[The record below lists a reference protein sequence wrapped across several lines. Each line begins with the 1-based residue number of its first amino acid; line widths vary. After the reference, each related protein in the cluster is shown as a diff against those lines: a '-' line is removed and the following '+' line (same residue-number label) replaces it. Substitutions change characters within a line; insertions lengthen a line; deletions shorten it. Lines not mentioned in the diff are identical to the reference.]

1 MNLLLL
7 LVLLCS
13 ASLALPAW
21 ADAAK
26 PVGASEQGALQDYG
40 KSLLKQQSGI
50 DLDNLG
56 RIDLWEAGPAGA
68 SQPSG
73 QGLLGQAA
81 PQRSMGLDMNLS
93 AVPGGLQDLDEGPP
107 LAVNLNSHL
116 QLLPNQWDLVTRV
129 HVPLRGRG
137 LLVSSSLKLPQ
148 WAIPGQYGLFSWTGL
163 DHPWLAEWSYE
174 DNWDR
179 EVFGTGFSTRVSGGW
194 DLHYRWETD
203 PKSGEGSQKLGLGH
217 NF

>member
-1 MNLLLL
+1 MNFLLLL
-7 LVLLCS
+7 LLGS

-21 ADAAK
+21 ADGAK

-40 KSLLKQQSGI
+40 KTLLKQQSGI

-56 RIDLWEAGPAGA
+56 RIQLWDAGA
-68 SQPSG
+68 SSPGAPG
-73 QGLLGQAA
+73 QASLLGPGQ
-81 PQRSMGLDMNLS
+81 PQRNMGLDMNFS
-93 AVPGGLQDLDEGPP
+93 AVPGGLQDLDAGLP

-148 WAIPGQYGLFSWTGL
+148 WAIPSQYELFTWTGL

-179 EVFGTGFSTRVSGGW
+179 EIFGTGFSTKISGGW

-203 PKSGEGSQKLGLGH
+203 PRNGEGSQKLGLGH